1 MGKLIYIDGGLVA
14 TTGDLY
20 ARNIVARCSCQPD
33 NSEKITV
40 NGDYYEI
47 KEDTGSVFDTYYVRD
62 FVTAGGSLGVSKGA
76 ICAFADIYEF
86 TVRDY
91 DKGLK
96 LLKSMLNCIPE
107 GEQMNLY
114 LQQQYASVFSL
125 LEHFLSCSFIRQTC
139 DREESYHRVLSMGL
153 LQQRFGNKSIL
164 NGPDCLEKEL
174 LFIELANK
182 IVYHRP
188 GDVYVLFEAAFGI
201 RVDLSPL
208 KRQLIIRND
217 IMHRFGHT
225 KRRHGVILSAATVW
239 ELIEVVDQI
248 VRNTANQILALPPS
262 GRA

>member
-139 DREESYHRVLSMGL
+139 
-153 LQQRFGNKSIL
+153 
-164 NGPDCLEKEL
+164 
-174 LFIELANK
+174 ELANRK
-182 IVYHRP
+182 FMNAGALRA
-188 GDVYVLFEAAFGI
+188 E
-201 RVDLSPL
+201 RVE
-208 KRQLIIRND
+208 
-217 IMHRFGHT
+217 MF
-225 KRRHGVILSAATVW
+225 RRLLEMGEKLRRV
-239 ELIEVVDQI
+239 
-248 VRNTANQILALPPS
+248 NQYQ
-262 GRA
+262 